1 MKSER
6 RHELQHNALADW
18 LAKSAESIKPYQ
30 NLLFAAVV
38 VVLVA
43 AVGYTLWSRES
54 AAQTTRAWDEVN
66 TAVESG
72 NPPQL
77 VKVIENYPN
86 SNVAHM
92 AAVVLADFYL
102 AEGCDRLFT
111 NKATAQQ
118 ELTKAI
124 ELYQAILEQSR
135 VPTLLERATFG
146 LARARESKG
155 TVDEIKQAEKLYEE
169 VAANWPNG
177 AYTAAATQRRKDLER
192 PATKVLYDDFRRFD
206 PKPAFSSEPGERPSF
221 DLNSVPS
228 EGPAPTVQTTGDLKL
243 DGKATDEK
251 KAAGEKKEAEEK
263 TPDETGK
270 K

>member
-6 RHELQHNALADW
+6 RHELQHNELAEW
-18 LAKSAESIKPYQ
+18 LAKSAEAIKPYQ
-30 NLLFAAVV
+30 NLLFAGVV

-43 AVGYTLWSRES
+43 AVGYTLWSRQS
-54 AAQTTRAWDEVN
+54 VAQTTQAWDEMN
-66 TAVESG
+66 AAVDGG
-72 NPPQL
+72 NLPQL

-124 ELYQAILEQSR
+124 ELYQAVLEQSR
-135 VPTLLERATFG
+135 VPSLLERATFG

-155 TVDEIKQAEKLYEE
+155 AADDINQAEQLYEE

-177 AYTAAATQRRKDLER
+177 AYAAAATQRRKDLDR
-192 PATKVLYDDFRRFD
+192 PATKTLYDDFRNFD

-221 DLNSVPS
+221 DLNSLPS
-228 EGPAPTVQTTGDLKL
+228 DGPVATPETTGDLKL
-243 DGKATDEK
+243 DGKATDK
-251 KAAGEKKEAEEK
+251 KKEAEKE
-263 TPDETGK
+263 TPAETGNK
-270 K
+270 